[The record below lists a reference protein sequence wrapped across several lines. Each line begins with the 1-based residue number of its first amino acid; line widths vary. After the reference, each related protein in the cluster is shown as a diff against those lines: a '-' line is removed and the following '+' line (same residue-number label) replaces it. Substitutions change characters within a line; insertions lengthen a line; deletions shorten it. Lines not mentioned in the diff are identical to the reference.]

1 MTANATGN
9 GSGPARAIDAP
20 QQAEPGHQLTWQHD
34 RNSQRLRL
42 LSFNAQVGIPSSRLH
57 HYLTNSWK
65 HVLPYS
71 GRLNNLDRVARFI
84 SDFDIVGV
92 QELDG
97 GSLRSAFVDLSSY
110 LSERAGFPHAYN
122 RINRDLG
129 QFAKHSLA
137 LFSRLEPETVEMHRL
152 PGPLPGRGAIEA
164 RYPMANGEELVVYLL
179 HLALGRR
186 ARHAQLDY
194 VAERIQDLPHAVVM
208 GDLNCQQDSEE
219 IRRLVAR
226 TGLMEPMSCAATY
239 PSWDPRLVFDHILL
253 TPDLHVSDMRV
264 YNVALSDHLPV
275 GIEIQLPQPQSLH
288 DRDPHH
294 PLRVK
299 SEAVA

>member
-1 MTANATGN
+1 MTATA
-9 GSGPARAIDAP
+9 SGKH
-20 QQAEPGHQLTWQHD
+20 AEPVRAQPASPEVRGLTYQHD
-34 RNSQRLRL
+34 QGAQRLRL

-65 HVLPYS
+65 HVLPYK
-71 GRLNNLDRVARFI
+71 GRIGNLDRVARFI

-97 GSLRSAFVDLSSY
+97 GSLRSNFVDLASY
-110 LSERAGFPHAYN
+110 LSEKARFPHTYN
-122 RINRDLG
+122 RINRNLG

-137 LFSRLEPETVEMHRL
+137 LFSRLEPERVEMHRL

-164 RYPMANGEELVVYLL
+164 RYAMENGEELVLFLL

-186 ARHAQLDY
+186 ARQAQLDY
-194 VAERIQDLPHAVVM
+194 VAERIQSERHAVVM
-208 GDLNCQQDSEE
+208 GDLNCQQDSLE

-226 TGLMEPMSCAATY
+226 TGLLEPISCPATY

-275 GIEIQLPQPQSLH
+275 GIEIELPAAQSLH
-288 DRDPHH
+288 GTRHT
-294 PLRVK
+294 
-299 SEAVA
+299 A